1 MSVLKVKSNLTAE
14 ERKARAQKAIK
25 ARWLKEAETGGTLKA
40 LYTGTLVIGDMS
52 IPCAVLEDGTRVI
65 SETGISNL
73 IGNRSGAARK
83 LSKKGFGD
91 SQAPLPVFLAQNQ
104 LKPFISN
111 ELMSGPLFNLK
122 AKEIPFL

>member
-1 MSVLKVKSNLTAE
+1 MSVLRVKSNLTAE

-65 SETGISNL
+65 SETGIRNAFDSRGSFAVKIKQKYKDNY
-73 IGNRSGAARK
+73 GA
-83 LSKKGFGD
+83 D
-91 SQAPLPVFLAQNQ
+91 LPVFLAAEA
-104 LKPFISN
+104 LKPLIINKLS
-111 ELMSGPLFNLK
+111 SAPFNIIK
-122 AKEIPFL
+122 YKGA